1 MSGLIDRIDELRNM
15 WRGDLDRDRE
25 RFNTS
30 HDHDI
35 VWTHRKLAVAD
46 YLSSR
51 DPMVFRSHMRLA
63 SEYQIKLFERFEA
76 SGGSEARSFTGL
88 VSDLEVWNA
97 LATCDFEHTK
107 KLMGHVYKNNSGVID
122 HPNPRFYHYMHR
134 TLILGVPV
142 PNNFFE
148 EITVIFAKKFKSF
161 TGYPKAFKA
170 ILNKDIPAFEEAFT
184 EIMKGHKVL
193 CRSGSYFGD
202 SVDEIIAIWPLGM
215 INLAKFHG
223 MDVRITHPFIPQD
236 LICTVCH

>member
-1 MSGLIDRIDELRNM
+1 MPKLVERLEECVAYSKKNLTRSI
-15 WRGDLDRDRE
+15 E
-25 RFNTS
+25 RFLQYGDNYIIT
-30 HDHDI
+30 
-35 VWTHRKLAVAD
+35 TYRKLAVAD

-51 DPMVFRSHMRLA
+51 DPIIFRSHMRLA

-76 SGGSEARSFTGL
+76 SGEEITQGSFTGL

-97 LATCDFEHTK
+97 LATCDFELTK

-223 MDVRITHPFIPQD
+223 MDVRIAHPLIPKD
-236 LICTVCH
+236 LICAV